1 VSAGEEE
8 KTRARP
14 PGGGGGGGG
23 GAASHFHARELTS
36 HATETLSTL
45 VSPVVLRAPSPPSR
59 RDSEPDARARR
70 ERVGRQP

>member
-1 VSAGEEE
+1 MVEISE
-8 KTRARP
+8 KRSNDDDVVGRSSS
-14 PGGGGGGGG
+14 
-23 GAASHFHARELTS
+23 ASHFHARELTS

-45 VSPVVLRAPSPPSR
+45 VSRVVLRAPSPPSR